1 MAIPSGSGTE
11 VLKTVALGGVTDMGS
26 GSGKALITTTTT
38 AIDTIISIVFTNIHA
53 STDND
58 FTLYWD
64 PASGNNLYIL
74 NRQICPAKGTF
85 IFNDKIVLPSAAGV
99 LYATAQANVSSQSI
113 LCSYIHQDWS

>member
-53 STDND
+53 TSVND

-64 PASGNNLYIL
+64 PASGNNVYIL
-74 NRQICPAKGTF
+74 NRQICPAAGTY
-85 IFNDKIVLPSAAGV
+85 IFNDKIVLPSVAGV

>member
-1 MAIPSGSGTE
+1 MAIPSGGGTE

-26 GSGKALITTTTT
+26 GSGKTLITTTTT

-64 PASGNNLYIL
+64 PASGNNVYIL
-74 NRQICPAKGTF
+74 NRQICPAAGTY
-85 IFNDKIVLPSAAGV
+85 IFNDKIVLPSVAGV

-113 LCSYIHQDWS
+113 LCSYIHQDWT